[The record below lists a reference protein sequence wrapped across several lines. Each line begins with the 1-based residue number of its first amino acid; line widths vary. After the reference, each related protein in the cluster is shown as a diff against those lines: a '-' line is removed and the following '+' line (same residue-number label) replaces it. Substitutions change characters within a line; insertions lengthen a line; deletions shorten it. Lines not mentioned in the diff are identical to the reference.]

1 MKPAASHDA
10 RGPALLVVQTSFL
23 GDVVLTTPLVSA
35 LRRRLVP
42 RRLALLVR
50 PEAVP
55 LVAGHPDIDQVLVDD
70 KRGAD
75 RGALGWL
82 GTARRLRAEGFE
94 VAVSPHRSLRTAL
107 VLAEEIDRLAGGRAT
122 VLAGR
127 TDLATLVAVVDR
139 LALLVAN
146 DSAPMHI
153 ACARGVPVV
162 GVFCATTPALGYGPW
177 GPRAAV
183 VEADLACRPCGRHG
197 GRSCPRGTEDCM
209 RLVRPGAVLAAA
221 RAALGAAPAEVAPR

>member
-82 GTARRLRAEGFE
+82 RTARRLGAERVGVR
-94 VAVSPHRSLRTAL
+94 VAPHRSLRTAL
-107 VLAEEIDRLAGGRAT
+107 VLAAAGIPRRVGLRESRGDRPFHA
-122 VLAGR
+122 
-127 TDLATLVAVVDR
+127 
-139 LALLVAN
+139 
-146 DSAPMHI
+146 H
-153 ACARGVPVV
+153 
-162 GVFCATTPALGYGPW
+162 
-177 GPRAAV
+177 
-183 VEADLACRPCGRHG
+183 
-197 GRSCPRGTEDCM
+197 
-209 RLVRPGAVLAAA
+209 
-221 RAALGAAPAEVAPR
+221 APRH

>member
-75 RGALGWL
+75 RGALGRP
-82 GTARRLRAEGFE
+82 GTARRLRAEGLE
-94 VAVSPHRSLRTAL
+94 VAVSPPRSLRP
-107 VLAEEIDRLAGGRAT
+107 
-122 VLAGR
+122 
-127 TDLATLVAVVDR
+127 
-139 LALLVAN
+139 
-146 DSAPMHI
+146 AP
-153 ACARGVPVV
+153 
-162 GVFCATTPALGYGPW
+162 GP
-177 GPRAAV
+177 
-183 VEADLACRPCGRHG
+183 
-197 GRSCPRGTEDCM
+197 
-209 RLVRPGAVLAAA
+209 
-221 RAALGAAPAEVAPR
+221 APAGTPRRR